1 MKPNWC
7 LNKVGSYQ
15 SLLIEHVGYTEKQV
29 CKVQS
34 REPPA
39 VAPGELEGAGKWELE
54 GEREPESGRGLE
66 REGERELLSGR
77 SSRH

>member
-1 MKPNWC
+1 MKPDWC

-15 SLLIEHVGYTEKQV
+15 SLLIEHAGYTEKQV

-54 GEREPESGRGLE
+54 REGAGKWEGWRERERG
-66 REGERELLSGR
+66 SC
-77 SSRH
+77 